1 MVNFLFSPPSSP
13 FLSSPEPH
21 ILLFRRE
28 LGTDPNTGRID
39 SNLRAKQIDEY
50 NKEFGTQVNVNMNTN
65 K

>member
-1 MVNFLFSPPSSP
+1 MVYSFHFSLFY
-13 FLSSPEPH
+13 SPEPH

-39 SNLRAKQIDEY
+39 SNLRAKQIEEY
-50 NKEFGTQVNVNMNTN
+50 NKEFNTGVNMNTN